1 MKDIIEILTSHL
13 KEHKWKQ
20 VIIVIEITQG
30 SIGYKSLFFID
41 ENSKEEDFWI
51 DFEDIKGLF
60 DKLREEYN
68 LSKDNK
74 NKFNRYELLLNN
86 DGNYSEKYWWDAV
99 EDKKDLLSGAEV
111 FFQWANDRMMSM
123 IFEYEKDN
131 NLLLTQYDNDGD
143 LEYLSSW
150 DRGVFTFYINEN
162 NELEYKIVLIKDG
175 VERVSEM
182 PLKDYFIEGV
192 LEHHKITNTELL
204 DVWKPWN
211 TLIIRSPHTGIP
223 YDKVDEYVEYKT
235 VMS

>member
-1 MKDIIEILTSHL
+1 MKSINKLIEATRNYVSSSYVIVIIKLNKEKVSSRFYEVINNEQISFRPKPKEYREFTDEIYEHYNLLISTDDKFNSAIIE
-13 KEHKWKQ
+13 
-20 VIIVIEITQG
+20 
-30 SIGYKSLFFID
+30 
-41 ENSKEEDFWI
+41 
-51 DFEDIKGLF
+51 
-60 DKLREEYN
+60 
-68 LSKDNK
+68 
-74 NKFNRYELLLNN
+74 FNQ
-86 DGNYSEKYWWDAV
+86 DGTYSEKYFWDS
-99 EDKKDLLSGAEV
+99 EQEKQDLLSGSEV

-131 NLLLTQYDNDGD
+131 NLLPTQYDNDGD

-175 VERVSEM
+175 VERVLKM

-192 LEHHKITNTELL
+192 LEHHKITNNELL